1 MAQSKASKT
10 NKPLPVPTKIKI
22 GAQDW
27 TVIERS
33 ATDDGIISDDSYGYT
48 LQKTNVII
56 IDKNCPPSRKRQT
69 LFHELFHAIRFSNG
83 SSGIKPN
90 TEDVLPDH
98 LIATWEHYFIAM
110 YEDTMLSVLR
120 ENPKVTEYLL
130 GTD

>member
-1 MAQSKASKT
+1 MTTKA
-10 NKPLPVPTKIKI
+10 KPKQMPTHVKI

-27 TVIERS
+27 TIIERS
-33 ATDDGIISDDSYGYT
+33 AIDDGIISDDSYGYT
-48 LQKTNVII
+48 LQKTNVIV

-69 LFHELFHAIRFSNG
+69 LFHELFHAVRFSNG

-90 TEDVLPDH
+90 TEDVLPNE

-120 ENPKVTEYLL
+120 ENPKLTEYLL
-130 GTD
+130 ANDR

>member
-1 MAQSKASKT
+1 MAKTTPSKKA
-10 NKPLPVPTKIKI
+10 LPVPSKIKI

-27 TVIERS
+27 TVIERDR
-33 ATDDGIISDDSYGYT
+33 ADDGYIAEDAYGYT
-48 LQKTNVII
+48 LQKTNVIVL
-56 IDKNCPPSRKRQT
+56 DKHCPPSRKRQT

-90 TEDVLPDH
+90 TDDILPNE
-98 LIATWEHYFIAM
+98 IISTWEHYFIAM

-130 GTD
+130 SND

>member
-1 MAQSKASKT
+1 MATKVTKT
-10 NKPLPVPTKIKI
+10 NKPLPVPTRIKI

-48 LQKTNVII
+48 LQKTNVIVL
-56 IDKNCPPSRKRQT
+56 DKNCPPSRKRQT

-90 TEDVLPDH
+90 TEDILPDQV
-98 LIATWEHYFIAM
+98 IGTWEHYFIAM

-120 ENPKVTEYLL
+120 ENPKLTEYLL
-130 GTD
+130 SND

>member
-1 MAQSKASKT
+1 MATKVTKT
-10 NKPLPVPTKIKI
+10 NKPLSVPTRIKI

-48 LQKTNVII
+48 LQKTNVIVL
-56 IDKNCPPSRKRQT
+56 DKNCPPSRKRQT

-90 TEDVLPDH
+90 TEDILPDQV
-98 LIATWEHYFIAM
+98 IATWEHYFIAM

-120 ENPKVTEYLL
+120 ENPKLTEYLL
-130 GTD
+130 SND